1 MQKEF
6 NVGDR
11 VAIGENGKKGKI
23 VNKYKPLGTYI
34 LYTVHLFHGGTFVSA
49 AKHEL
54 VKGMDES
61 DFLPS
66 NIISTT
72 STTLLQP
79 TISIPSA
86 TSTAHRNESPEVPT
100 EIPPSPTCTLF
111 SEEIPTE
118 IFDLFEEIVQNEASN
133 EIQNAD
139 PSKSSRFQAVY
150 DADVDK
156 FNQDHE
162 NDNTKRKTLG
172 HIKLLTQ
179 YLVQNGENRQIGF
192 NP

>member
-11 VAIGENGKKGKI
+11 VAVDENGKKGKI
-23 VNKYKPLGTYI
+23 VNKYKPLGTYT
-34 LYTVHLFHGGTFVSA
+34 LYTVHLFHDRTFVST

-54 VKGMDES
+54 VKRMDES
-61 DFLPS
+61 DFLHS

-100 EIPPSPTCTLF
+100 KKSKVHTVGPSTC
-111 SEEIPTE
+111 
-118 IFDLFEEIVQNEASN
+118 
-133 EIQNAD
+133 
-139 PSKSSRFQAVY
+139 
-150 DADVDK
+150 
-156 FNQDHE
+156 
-162 NDNTKRKTLG
+162 
-172 HIKLLTQ
+172 
-179 YLVQNGENRQIGF
+179 
-192 NP
+192 